1 MDTAATIED
10 YEVPMMF
17 RRKFLAGSAL
27 ALAVPARAASRM
39 ISITSSYENAT
50 DGHIGVFAQ
59 NLATGQR
66 LTWRENERFVMCS
79 TFKASLAALTLLR
92 VDQGKESLET
102 FVPYTASD
110 LGDTYAPIAKAN
122 VGAGGLS
129 VRAMCEG
136 AVEWSDNVC
145 ANLLLARVGGPAAL
159 TRFWRSL
166 GDHETRLDDWEPA
179 LNRTPPGGRRN
190 TTTPAAM
197 AGILRQLVFGHV
209 LSETSCSLLTG
220 WLKNCHIGGSR
231 LRAGFP
237 STWAAGDKTGNNG
250 KDAAGD
256 IAVAWPK
263 PEAPLIVCAYTRG
276 GHPDEKQF
284 FEVFSEIGRIAAET
298 LCPE

>member
-1 MDTAATIED
+1 
-10 YEVPMMF
+10 MF
-17 RRKFLAGSAL
+17 RRKFLAGSVVF
-27 ALAVPARAASRM
+27 LAVPARAASRM
-39 ISITSSYENAT
+39 TSITSSYEEAT
-50 DGHIGVFAQ
+50 GGHIGVFAR

-102 FVPYTASD
+102 VVPYTASD
-110 LGDTYAPIAKAN
+110 LGDTYAPVAKAN
-122 VGAGGLS
+122 VAAGGLS
-129 VRAMCEG
+129 VRAMCQA

-166 GDHETRLDDWEPA
+166 GDRQTRLDDWEPV
-179 LNRTPPGGRRN
+179 LNRTPQGGLRN
-190 TTTPAAM
+190 TTTPEAM
-197 AGILRQLVFGHV
+197 AWILEHLVFGHA
-209 LSETSCSLLTG
+209 LSGASCSLLTG
-220 WLKNCHIGGSR
+220 WMKNCQTGKGR

-237 STWAAGDKTGNNG
+237 PTWDVGDKTGNNG

-256 IAVAWPK
+256 IAVAWPTR
-263 PEAPLIVCAYTRG
+263 EAPLIVCAYTRG
-276 GHPDEKQF
+276 GQPDEKQF

-298 LCPE
+298 LCPA

>member
-1 MDTAATIED
+1 M
-10 YEVPMMF
+10 
-17 RRKFLAGSAL
+17 
-27 ALAVPARAASRM
+27 AVPARAASRM
-39 ISITSSYENAT
+39 TSITSSYEEAT
-50 DGHIGVFAQ
+50 GGHIGVFAR

-102 FVPYTASD
+102 VVPYTASD
-110 LGDTYAPIAKAN
+110 LGDTYAPVARVN
-122 VGAGGLS
+122 VAAGGLS
-129 VRAMCEG
+129 VRAMCQA

-166 GDHETRLDDWEPA
+166 GDRQTRLDDWEPV
-179 LNRTPPGGRRN
+179 LNRTPQGGLRN
-190 TTTPAAM
+190 TTTPEAM
-197 AGILRQLVFGHV
+197 AWILEHLVFGHA
-209 LSETSCSLLTG
+209 LSGASCSLLTG
-220 WLKNCHIGGSR
+220 WMKNCQTGKGR

-237 STWAAGDKTGNNG
+237 PTWDVGDKTGNNG

-263 PEAPLIVCAYTRG
+263 RETPLIVCAYTRG

-298 LCPE
+298 LCPA